1 MADTP
6 VYLDSYTLQSDLRI
20 RLPKSIVGNLNVVP
34 GKTCFSFFYNSKD
47 HTIIM
52 KLNPSEGGNHD

>member
-1 MADTP
+1 MPETQ

-20 RLPKSIVGNLNVVP
+20 RLPKSIVGNLKVVP
-34 GKTCFSFFYNSKD
+34 GKSSFSFFYNSKD

-52 KLNPSEGGNHD
+52 KLNPKEGHQND